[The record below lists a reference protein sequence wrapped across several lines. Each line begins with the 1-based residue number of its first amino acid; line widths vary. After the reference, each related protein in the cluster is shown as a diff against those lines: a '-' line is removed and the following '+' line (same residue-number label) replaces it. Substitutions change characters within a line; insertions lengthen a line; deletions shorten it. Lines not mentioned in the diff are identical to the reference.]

1 MPLQSNKIPNCN
13 MNLFERLRRYQGKNT
28 KEMQNPK
35 TYLRANDKQQKTK
48 KREQEKKKKKKMRRT
63 RDPLPIKKESMNPR
77 KSLKLQFVPHEVYN
91 IDLVLKIEIVVLQP
105 QKPRY
110 PRLKNSSTTCP
121 YNHYKGR
128 KLSHYQ
134 IRWF

>member
-1 MPLQSNKIPNCN
+1 MQLQSNKIPNCN
-13 MNLFERLRRYQGKNT
+13 MNLFEKLRRYQGKNT

-35 TYLRANDKQQKTK
+35 TYPFPESQRQTTK
-48 KREQEKKKKKKMRRT
+48 NKKAGTGKKKMSRT

-77 KSLKLQFVPHEVYN
+77 ESLKLQFVPHEVYN
-91 IDLVLKIEIVVLQP
+91 IDLVLNIEIVVLQP

-110 PRLKNSSTTCP
+110 PRLNNSSTTCP

-134 IRWF
+134 IRRF